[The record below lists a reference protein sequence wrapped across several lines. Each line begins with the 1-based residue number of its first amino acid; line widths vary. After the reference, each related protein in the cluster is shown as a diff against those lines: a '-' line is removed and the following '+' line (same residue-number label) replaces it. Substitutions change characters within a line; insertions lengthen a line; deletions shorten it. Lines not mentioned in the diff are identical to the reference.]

1 MRDILELCVRLDT
14 IAKETYE
21 QAATTCDDPAIA
33 ELMGKLSGDEAAHVV
48 WWTELLDAWDA
59 GLLPDIFADGD
70 DVRARM
76 NETLADIQAAL
87 PADAAAGCTAEQA
100 LTLAVSL
107 EFYMLDP
114 VFAELIELTGPGVS
128 TSRQDSYSQHIQR
141 LVAAIESSYPDR
153 SLAGFMAR
161 ALRRAWRDNRQLA
174 AYATRDP
181 LTFLA
186 NRRALVQNLR
196 QWTAWS
202 ARYGRPLSLVF
213 LDLDGLK
220 SINDEYGHV
229 TGDTVLAAIG
239 NVLSG
244 VVRQSDLAARYGG
257 DEFAVVAPETAFEE
271 ARQLQDRIVAAVH
284 ELAIPVDRTTT
295 LHPTVSVGAVVVVD
309 NADSEPRSID
319 ELFAA
324 ADRGMYAAKQSG
336 RDRASDPVV
345 LATALV
351 P

>member
-14 IAKETYE
+14 IAMDTY
-21 QAATTCDDPAIA
+21 AHVADICDDPAIA
-33 ELMGKLSGDEAAHVV
+33 AFMATLSSEEAAHVM
-48 WWTELLDAWDA
+48 WWSELLDAWDA

-76 NETLADIQAAL
+76 DETLADITAAL
-87 PADAAAGCTAEQA
+87 PEPERDTCTAEQA
-100 LTLAVSL
+100 LTLAVAI

-128 TSRQDSYSQHIQR
+128 TARQDSYSQHVAR
-141 LVAAIESSYPDR
+141 LVSAIESSYPDK

-181 LTFLA
+181 LTYLA
-186 NRRALVQNLR
+186 NRRALVQNLL

-202 ARYGRPLSLVF
+202 ARYGRPLTLVF
-213 LDLDGLK
+213 FDLDDLK
-220 SINDEYGHV
+220 KINDTYGHV

-239 NVLSG
+239 RALAG

-257 DEFAVVAPETAFEE
+257 DEFAVVAPETSAEE
-271 ARQLQDRIVAAVH
+271 ARHLQGRILAAVH
-284 ELAIPVDRTTT
+284 DLAIPVDRTTT
-295 LHPTVSVGAVVVVD
+295 LRPTVSVGAVVVI
-309 NADSEPRSID
+309 DSPDSIPRTVD

-324 ADRGMYAAKQSG
+324 ADRGMYAAKMAG
-336 RDRASDPVV
+336 RDRAADPVV
-345 LATALV
+345 LAKALA
-351 P
+351 

>member
-14 IAKETYE
+14 IAKDTYLRVAE
-21 QAATTCDDPAIA
+21 TCDDTSIVA
-33 ELMGKLSGDEAAHVV
+33 LMKTLAADESAHVV

-76 NETLADIQAAL
+76 NETLADITAAL
-87 PADAAAGCTAEQA
+87 PEPERETCTAEQA
-100 LTLAVSL
+100 LTLAVAM

-128 TSRQDSYSQHIQR
+128 TARQDSYSQHVARI
-141 LVAAIESSYPDR
+141 VAAVETSYPDK
-153 SLAGFMAR
+153 SLSGFMAR

-181 LTFLA
+181 LTYLA
-186 NRRALVQNLR
+186 NRRALVQNLL

-202 ARYGRPLSLVF
+202 ARYGRPLTLVF
-213 LDLDGLK
+213 MDLDGLK
-220 SINDEYGHV
+220 KINDDYGHV

-239 NVLSG
+239 QALVS

-257 DEFAVVAPETAFEE
+257 DEFAVVAPETSAEE
-271 ARQLQDRIVAAVH
+271 ARQLQERILAAVH
-284 ELAIPVDRTTT
+284 GLAIPVDRTTT
-295 LHPTVSVGAVVVVD
+295 LRPTVSVGAVVVID
-309 NADSEPRSID
+309 APDSVPRGVD

-324 ADRGMYAAKQSG
+324 ADRGMYAAKMAG
-336 RDRASDPVV
+336 RDRAADPVV
-345 LATALV
+345 LARALA
-351 P
+351 

>member
-14 IAKETYE
+14 IAKDTYAHVAETCE
-21 QAATTCDDPAIA
+21 DPAISD
-33 ELMGKLSGDEAAHVV
+33 LMTKLSGEEAAHVV
-48 WWTELLDAWDA
+48 WWTELIDAWDA

-70 DVRARM
+70 NVRARM
-76 NETLADIQAAL
+76 NETLADISAAL
-87 PADAAAGCTAEQA
+87 PVAGTDIRTAEQA

-114 VFAELIELTGPGVS
+114 VFAELIDLTGPGVA
-128 TSRQDSYSQHIQR
+128 TLRQDSYSQHVAR
-141 LVAAIESSYPDR
+141 LVAAIESSYADK
-153 SLAGFMAR
+153 SIAGFMAR

-174 AYATRDP
+174 VYATRDP
-181 LTFLA
+181 LTSLA

-202 ARYGRPLSLVF
+202 SRYGRPLTLVF

-220 SINDEYGHV
+220 AINDDYGHA

-239 NVLSG
+239 NVLAG
-244 VVRQSDLAARYGG
+244 IVRQSDMAARYGG
-257 DEFAVVAPETAFEE
+257 DEFAVVAPETSFEE

-284 ELAIPVDRTTT
+284 DLGIPVDRATT

-309 NADSEPRSID
+309 PVDSEPRSVD

-324 ADRGMYAAKQSG
+324 ADRGMYAAKLSG

-345 LATALV
+345 LASPL
-351 P
+351 PL

>member
-14 IAKETYE
+14 IAKDTYA
-21 QAATTCDDPAIA
+21 QVATACDDTDIS
-33 ELMGKLSGDEAAHVV
+33 ELMATLSSEESAHVV
-48 WWTELLDAWDA
+48 WWSELLDAWDA
-59 GLLPDIFADGD
+59 GLLPDIFADSD

-76 NETLADIQAAL
+76 NETLADIEGAL
-87 PADAAAGCTAEQA
+87 PGPDHKRYTVEQA

-128 TSRQDSYSQHIQR
+128 TSRRDSYSQHIGR
-141 LVAAIESSYPDR
+141 LVAAIESSYPDP

-181 LTFLA
+181 LTSLG

-202 ARYGRPLSLVF
+202 ARYGRPLTLVF

-220 SINDEYGHV
+220 AINDAYGHV

-239 NVLSG
+239 AVLTE

-257 DEFAVVAPETAFEE
+257 DEFAIVAPETSFEE
-271 ARQLQDRIVAAVH
+271 ARQLQDRIVVAVR
-284 ELAIPVDRTTT
+284 ELAIPVDRTTA

-309 NADSEPRSID
+309 NPDSEPRSID
-319 ELFAA
+319 ELFAS
-324 ADRGMYAAKQSG
+324 ADRGMYAAKMSG

-345 LATALV
+345 LV
-351 P
+351 PANR